1 MVSGRMMMIR
11 TCLSLIIATVTK
23 DLVTTQ
29 VLRHVVGLCFRPTFL
44 LQTSE
49 KRIFRSLRLAGT
61 AKGFVHRAIV
71 VSARQHSPTDPGQL
85 VGGRYDHD
93 IAGCSGFEAA
103 HPPPQ
108 ARSFAFDAQ
117 HRGPFTMA
125 VPRTALRSRTGALST

>member
-71 VSARQHSPTDPGQL
+71 VSARVGLDVVGAIAFLRQLFGVRRMRRLASFRLAVVGNYSSCPSQRMKMSAKSPQ
-85 VGGRYDHD
+85 
-93 IAGCSGFEAA
+93 
-103 HPPPQ
+103 
-108 ARSFAFDAQ
+108 
-117 HRGPFTMA
+117 
-125 VPRTALRSRTGALST
+125 